1 MKEIHFYF
9 DVISPYAWLAFQALP
24 KALAGISH
32 RVHYHPVVFGAMLKH
47 HGQLGPAEMPGKRD
61 WTYRQVMWLAKQQG
75 TDLQMPASHPFNS
88 LVLLRLAVAASDN
101 GQPNLVQISEAAFAG
116 AFNGMNHTHRHTRR
130 WHIRIVAGQDLFGTV
145 LQTRKET
152 HGLVLDALQPH
163 YPKRLLSV
171 AVAASDNGQPNRY
184 VVESIFKHVWCTG
197 LEASDAE
204 RYAAL
209 QLHLLSQATS
219 SSKDPQSV
227 EVKQL
232 LQQQTQEAID
242 LGLFGVP
249 SMVVNGQVFWGQD
262 ALPMLRAYLQGD
274 AWFESADWQDAG
286 KLPVGIRRTPASK

>member
-9 DVISPYAWLAFQALP
+9 DFISPYAWLAFKALP
-24 KALAGISH
+24 QSLEGISY

-88 LVLLRLAVAASDN
+88 LSLLRLAVAASDN
-101 GQPNLVQISEAAFAG
+101 GE
-116 AFNGMNHTHRHTRR
+116 
-130 WHIRIVAGQDLFGTV
+130 
-145 LQTRKET
+145 
-152 HGLVLDALQPH
+152 
-163 YPKRLLSV
+163 
-171 AVAASDNGQPNRY
+171 PNRY

-204 RYAAL
+204 RLEAL
-209 QLHLLSQATS
+209 QLHLLSQS
-219 SSKDPQSV
+219 NVSLKDPQSV

-232 LQQQTQEAID
+232 LQQQTQQAID

-274 AWFESADWQDAG
+274 AWFESADWLDVG
-286 KLPVGIRRTPASK
+286 KLPVGIRRTPTSK

>member
-9 DVISPYAWLAFQALP
+9 DFISPYAWLAFKALP
-24 KALAGISH
+24 QSLAGISH

-88 LVLLRLAVAASDN
+88 LSLLRLAVAASDN
-101 GQPNLVQISEAAFAG
+101 GE
-116 AFNGMNHTHRHTRR
+116 
-130 WHIRIVAGQDLFGTV
+130 
-145 LQTRKET
+145 
-152 HGLVLDALQPH
+152 
-163 YPKRLLSV
+163 
-171 AVAASDNGQPNRY
+171 PNRY

-204 RYAAL
+204 RLEAL
-209 QLHLLSQATS
+209 QLHLLSQANLS
-219 SSKDPQSV
+219 LKDPQSV

-232 LQQQTQEAID
+232 LQQQTQQAID

-274 AWFESADWQDAG
+274 AWFESADWLDVG

>member
-1 MKEIHFYF
+1 LAKHQTALRKEASNGKAMKEIHFFF
-9 DVISPYAWLAFQALP
+9 DFISPYAWLAFKALP
-24 KALAGISH
+24 QSLEGISY

-88 LVLLRLAVAASDN
+88 LSLLRLAVAASDN
-101 GQPNLVQISEAAFAG
+101 GE
-116 AFNGMNHTHRHTRR
+116 
-130 WHIRIVAGQDLFGTV
+130 
-145 LQTRKET
+145 
-152 HGLVLDALQPH
+152 
-163 YPKRLLSV
+163 
-171 AVAASDNGQPNRY
+171 PNRY

-204 RYAAL
+204 RLEAL
-209 QLHLLSQATS
+209 QLHLLSQANLS
-219 SSKDPQSV
+219 LKDPQSV

-232 LQQQTQEAID
+232 LQQQTQQAID

-249 SMVVNGQVFWGQD
+249 SVVVNGQVFWGQD

-274 AWFESADWQDAG
+274 AWFESADWLDVG

>member
-1 MKEIHFYF
+1 LAKHQTALRQEASNGKAMKEIHFYF
-9 DVISPYAWLAFQALP
+9 DFISPYAWLAFKALP
-24 KALAGISH
+24 QSLEGISY

-88 LVLLRLAVAASDN
+88 LSLLRLAVAASDN
-101 GQPNLVQISEAAFAG
+101 GE
-116 AFNGMNHTHRHTRR
+116 
-130 WHIRIVAGQDLFGTV
+130 
-145 LQTRKET
+145 
-152 HGLVLDALQPH
+152 
-163 YPKRLLSV
+163 
-171 AVAASDNGQPNRY
+171 PNRY

-204 RYAAL
+204 RLEAL
-209 QLHLLSQATS
+209 QLHLLSQANVS
-219 SSKDPQSV
+219 LKDPQSV

-232 LQQQTQEAID
+232 LQKQTQQAID

-249 SMVVNGQVFWGQD
+249 SVVVNGQVFWGQD

-274 AWFESADWQDAG
+274 AWFESADWLDVG
-286 KLPVGIRRTPASK
+286 KLPVGIRRTPTSK

>member
-1 MKEIHFYF
+1 MNDVHFYF
-9 DVISPYAWLAFQALP
+9 DFISPYAWLAFKALP
-24 KALAGISH
+24 KSLEGISH

-88 LVLLRLAVAASDN
+88 LALLRL
-101 GQPNLVQISEAAFAG
+101 
-116 AFNGMNHTHRHTRR
+116 
-130 WHIRIVAGQDLFGTV
+130 
-145 LQTRKET
+145 
-152 HGLVLDALQPH
+152 
-163 YPKRLLSV
+163 

-204 RYAAL
+204 RFAAL
-209 QLHLLSQATS
+209 QLHLFSQANVS
-219 SSKDPQSV
+219 LKAPQSV

-232 LQQQTQEAID
+232 LQQQTQQAID

-274 AWFESADWQDAG
+274 AWFESADWLDAG
-286 KLPVGIRRTPASK
+286 KLPVGIRRSPAPQ

>member
-1 MKEIHFYF
+1 MKDIHFYF
-9 DVISPYAWLAFQALP
+9 DFISPYAWLAFKALP
-24 KALAGISH
+24 KSLEGISQ

-47 HGQLGPAEMPGKRD
+47 LGQLGPAEIPGKRD

-88 LVLLRLAVAASDN
+88 LALLRLAVAASDN
-101 GQPNLVQISEAAFAG
+101 GE
-116 AFNGMNHTHRHTRR
+116 
-130 WHIRIVAGQDLFGTV
+130 
-145 LQTRKET
+145 
-152 HGLVLDALQPH
+152 
-163 YPKRLLSV
+163 
-171 AVAASDNGQPNRY
+171 PNRY

-204 RYAAL
+204 RFAAL
-209 QLHLLSQATS
+209 QSHLFSQANVS
-219 SSKDPQSV
+219 LKDPQSV

-274 AWFESADWQDAG
+274 AWFESADWLDVG

>member
-1 MKEIHFYF
+1 MTDIHFYF
-9 DVISPYAWLAFQALP
+9 DFISPYAWLAFKALP
-24 KALAGISH
+24 KSLEGISH

-61 WTYRQVMWLAKQQG
+61 WTYRQVMWLAKQHG

-88 LVLLRLAVAASDN
+88 LALLRL
-101 GQPNLVQISEAAFAG
+101 
-116 AFNGMNHTHRHTRR
+116 
-130 WHIRIVAGQDLFGTV
+130 
-145 LQTRKET
+145 
-152 HGLVLDALQPH
+152 
-163 YPKRLLSV
+163 

-204 RYAAL
+204 RFAAL
-209 QLHLLSQATS
+209 QLHLFSQANVS
-219 SSKDPQSV
+219 LKDPQSV

-232 LQQQTQEAID
+232 LQQQTQQAID

-274 AWFESADWQDAG
+274 AWFESADWLDAG
-286 KLPVGIRRTPASK
+286 KLPVGIRRTPSPQ

>member
-9 DVISPYAWLAFQALP
+9 DFISPYAWLAFQALP
-24 KALAGISH
+24 KTLEGISH

-47 HGQLGPAEMPGKRD
+47 LGQLGPAEMPGKRD

-75 TDLQMPASHPFNS
+75 THLQMPASHPFNS
-88 LVLLRLAVAASDN
+88 LALLRL
-101 GQPNLVQISEAAFAG
+101 
-116 AFNGMNHTHRHTRR
+116 
-130 WHIRIVAGQDLFGTV
+130 
-145 LQTRKET
+145 
-152 HGLVLDALQPH
+152 
-163 YPKRLLSV
+163 

-209 QLHLLSQATS
+209 QLHLLSQASS
-219 SSKDPQSV
+219 SSKDPQSP

>member
-1 MKEIHFYF
+1 MTDIHFYF
-9 DVISPYAWLAFQALP
+9 DFISPYAWLAFKALP
-24 KALAGISH
+24 KSLEGISH

-61 WTYRQVMWLAKQQG
+61 WTYQQVMWLAKQQG

-88 LVLLRLAVAASDN
+88 LALLRL
-101 GQPNLVQISEAAFAG
+101 
-116 AFNGMNHTHRHTRR
+116 
-130 WHIRIVAGQDLFGTV
+130 
-145 LQTRKET
+145 
-152 HGLVLDALQPH
+152 
-163 YPKRLLSV
+163 

-197 LEASDAE
+197 LEASDAAQF
-204 RYAAL
+204 AAL
-209 QLHLLSQATS
+209 QLHLFSQANLS
-219 SSKDPQSV
+219 LKDPQSV

-232 LQQQTQEAID
+232 LQQQTQQAID

-274 AWFESADWQDAG
+274 AWFESADWLDAG
-286 KLPVGIRRTPASK
+286 KLPVGIRRTPTPQ

>member
-24 KALAGISH
+24 KTLEGIAH

-88 LVLLRLAVAASDN
+88 LSLLRLAVAASDN
-101 GQPNLVQISEAAFAG
+101 GE
-116 AFNGMNHTHRHTRR
+116 
-130 WHIRIVAGQDLFGTV
+130 
-145 LQTRKET
+145 
-152 HGLVLDALQPH
+152 
-163 YPKRLLSV
+163 
-171 AVAASDNGQPNRY
+171 PNRY

-204 RYAAL
+204 RLEAL
-209 QLHLLSQATS
+209 QLHLRSQAHLS
-219 SSKDPQSV
+219 LKDPQSV

-232 LQQQTQEAID
+232 LQQQTQQAID

-274 AWFESADWQDAG
+274 AWFESADWLDVG

>member
-9 DVISPYAWLAFQALP
+9 DFISPYAWLAFKALP
-24 KALAGISH
+24 KTLESISH

-75 TDLQMPASHPFNS
+75 ADLQMPASHPFNS
-88 LVLLRLAVAASDN
+88 LSLLRLAVAASDN
-101 GQPNLVQISEAAFAG
+101 GE
-116 AFNGMNHTHRHTRR
+116 
-130 WHIRIVAGQDLFGTV
+130 
-145 LQTRKET
+145 
-152 HGLVLDALQPH
+152 
-163 YPKRLLSV
+163 
-171 AVAASDNGQPNRY
+171 PNRY

-204 RYAAL
+204 RLEAL
-209 QLHLLSQATS
+209 QVHLLSQANLS
-219 SSKDPQSV
+219 LKDPQSV

-232 LQQQTQEAID
+232 LQQQTQQAID

-274 AWFESADWQDAG
+274 AWFETADWLDVG
-286 KLPVGIRRTPASK
+286 KLPVGIRRAPASK

>member
-1 MKEIHFYF
+1 MTDIHFYF
-9 DVISPYAWLAFQALP
+9 DFISPYAWLAFKALP
-24 KALAGISH
+24 KSLEGISH

-88 LVLLRLAVAASDN
+88 LALLRL
-101 GQPNLVQISEAAFAG
+101 
-116 AFNGMNHTHRHTRR
+116 
-130 WHIRIVAGQDLFGTV
+130 
-145 LQTRKET
+145 
-152 HGLVLDALQPH
+152 
-163 YPKRLLSV
+163 

-204 RYAAL
+204 RFAAL
-209 QLHLLSQATS
+209 QLHLFSQANVS
-219 SSKDPQSV
+219 LKDPQSV

-232 LQQQTQEAID
+232 LQQQTQQAID

-274 AWFESADWQDAG
+274 AWFESANWLDAG
-286 KLPVGIRRTPASK
+286 KLPVGTRRTPAPQ

>member
-1 MKEIHFYF
+1 
-9 DVISPYAWLAFQALP
+9 
-24 KALAGISH
+24 
-32 RVHYHPVVFGAMLKH
+32 VHYHPVVFGAMLKH

-61 WTYRQVMWLAKQQG
+61 WTYRQVMWFAKQQG

-88 LVLLRLAVAASDN
+88 LVLLRLAVATSDN
-101 GQPNLVQISEAAFAG
+101 GE
-116 AFNGMNHTHRHTRR
+116 
-130 WHIRIVAGQDLFGTV
+130 
-145 LQTRKET
+145 
-152 HGLVLDALQPH
+152 
-163 YPKRLLSV
+163 
-171 AVAASDNGQPNRY
+171 PNRY

-204 RYAAL
+204 RLEAL
-209 QLHLLSQATS
+209 QLHLRSQAHLS
-219 SSKDPQSV
+219 LKDPQSV

-232 LQQQTQEAID
+232 LQQQTQQAID

-274 AWFESADWQDAG
+274 AWFESADWLDVG